1 MWTKYTVLEQSPP
14 LEDGFEIYA
23 DSKSMVYL
31 WNKLLESWKSVS
43 LKLLHFNY
51 GRIRIKI
58 I

>member
-1 MWTKYTVLEQSPP
+1 MVLVQSRP

-23 DSKSMVYL
+23 DNKSVVYL
-31 WNKLLESWKSVS
+31 WDKLLESWKRIS

-51 GRIRIKI
+51 GIIRIKI